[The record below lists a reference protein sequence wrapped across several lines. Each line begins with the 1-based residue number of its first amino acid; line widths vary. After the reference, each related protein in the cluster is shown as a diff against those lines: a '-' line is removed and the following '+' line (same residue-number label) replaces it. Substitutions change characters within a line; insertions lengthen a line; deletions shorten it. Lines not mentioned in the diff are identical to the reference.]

1 MREAIR
7 VRVAGSTARR
17 VLAEPG
23 EGAVFA
29 AFERALY
36 VEGERGL
43 VCLGPLCLGRGPLN
57 LLCADWRPGA
67 VKPGTPAW
75 WSRGEIRLAGG
86 TVFSLAEAVD
96 WRPPRPADW
105 RPADLRRGLSALA
118 RAAAR
123 RAPPEGLGR
132 LIPALVDGAPRAA
145 EDAASPLLR
154 RAASGIAALAEWLA
168 WGAGPAPPSAVCELI
183 GLGPGLT
190 PSGDDLLGGVL
201 IALHALGRP
210 DATERLSAWA
220 LPLAATRTG
229 LISRAHLAAAAAGE
243 GAEPLHRVLAAIC
256 AGAQAGWEDE
266 LDTIAGM
273 GHCSGWDALAGIA
286 LAGAAF
292 AGIHADGLA
301 MTATPVVG

>member
-1 MREAIR
+1 
-7 VRVAGSTARR
+7 
-17 VLAEPG
+17 
-23 EGAVFA
+23 
-29 AFERALY
+29 
-36 VEGERGL
+36 
-43 VCLGPLCLGRGPLN
+43 
-57 LLCADWRPGA
+57 
-67 VKPGTPAW
+67 
-75 WSRGEIRLAGG
+75 
-86 TVFSLAEAVD
+86 
-96 WRPPRPADW
+96 
-105 RPADLRRGLSALA
+105 ADLRRGLAALA

-220 LPLAATRTG
+220 LPL
-229 LISRAHLAAAAAGE
+229 
-243 GAEPLHRVLAAIC
+243 
-256 AGAQAGWEDE
+256 
-266 LDTIAGM
+266 
-273 GHCSGWDALAGIA
+273 
-286 LAGAAF
+286 
-292 AGIHADGLA
+292 
-301 MTATPVVG
+301 